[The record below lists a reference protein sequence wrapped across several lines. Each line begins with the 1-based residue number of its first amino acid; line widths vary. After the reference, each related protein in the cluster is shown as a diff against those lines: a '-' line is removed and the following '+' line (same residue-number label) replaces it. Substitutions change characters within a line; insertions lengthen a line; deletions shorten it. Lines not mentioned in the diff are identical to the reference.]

1 MILLIIGV
9 LIPILLALAFLYEF
23 PILYVCGES
32 MYPTFKEGTILLCKR
47 IYNAEGIKK
56 DDILVFNRKHIT
68 EKGKTKKYAVVKR
81 VYDVFTI
88 EGETFLYF
96 LGDNLGES
104 YDSRSYGYVSE
115 KYLKAKVIK
124 TLKY

>member
-32 MYPTFKEGTILLCKR
+32 MYPTFKEGSILLCKR
-47 IYNAEGIKK
+47 LHNAEGIKK
-56 DDILVFNRKHIT
+56 DDILVFTRKKVI
-68 EKGKTKKYAVVKR
+68 EDKTIKYDVVKR
-81 VYDVFTI
+81 AYDVYTI
-88 EGETFLYF
+88 EGETFIYF
-96 LGDNLGES
+96 LGDNPKES